1 METKDVIWYIDIEC
15 GYNVVMS
22 CAMGEADLAAEERGA
37 AKPRGRGRGRRNT
50 IKFKFV
56 TYG

>member
-37 AKPRGRGRGRRNT
+37 AKPRGRGLGQCN
-50 IKFKFV
+50 
-56 TYG
+56 